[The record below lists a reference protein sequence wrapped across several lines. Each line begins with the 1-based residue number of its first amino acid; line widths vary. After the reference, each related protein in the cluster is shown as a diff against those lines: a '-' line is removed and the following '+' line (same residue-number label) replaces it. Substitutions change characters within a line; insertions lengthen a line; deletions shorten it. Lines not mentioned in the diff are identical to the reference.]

1 MSRTIEAVY
10 DGKVFR
16 PSEPLTLKPN
26 TRVKIILD
34 TEEEEEGKLKS
45 FLQTAR
51 ALNLEGPV
59 DWARNIDDYLYDEKD
74 VGAS

>member
-1 MSRTIEAVY
+1 MSRTIDAVY

-16 PSEPLTLKPN
+16 PSEPVTLKPN

-34 TEEEEEGKLKS
+34 TEEEEQDQPKS

-74 VGAS
+74 ANES

>member
-1 MSRTIEAVY
+1 MSRAIDAVY

-16 PSEPLTLKPN
+16 PSEPVTLKPN
-26 TRVKIILD
+26 TRVKIVLD
-34 TEEEEEGKLKS
+34 TEEEEQDKPES

-59 DWARNIDDYLYDEKD
+59 DWARDVDDYLYNEKD
-74 VGAS
+74 VKG

>member
-1 MSRTIEAVY
+1 MSRTIDAIY

-16 PSEPLTLKPN
+16 PSEPVTLKPN

-34 TEEEEEGKLKS
+34 TEEEEQDQPKS

-74 VGAS
+74 ANES